1 MTDTAMSSES
11 AGAPPRLGRVLR
23 LRDLI
28 IYGIVIIQPIAAVPI
43 FGVVQDLSGGHAV
56 TAVVIAGI
64 AMMLTAYSYGRMAA
78 LYPSAGSAYSYVG
91 RGLNPHL
98 GFLAGWAM
106 ALDYLIF
113 PIVALIQAA
122 FTIERLIP
130 QIPYA
135 GWVIAFVVLLTGV
148 NLRGIRTTARTNI
161 ILLIAMFVVIGIF
174 LVCVIAYLLRFDG
187 LGGLFSTR
195 PFYTPQTFDVVT
207 IASATSF
214 AALTF
219 IGFDGVTT
227 LAEDVKNP
235 QRNVMLATVIVCAF
249 TTLFSGLLLYL
260 AQLAWP
266 EGQVFANAETA
277 FMDVTRLVGGALLF
291 QAVGLL
297 ILVGSLGSGL
307 AAQVAAGRLLFAMG
321 RDDVLPRKVFGQLN
335 PLTNTPTFNVI
346 LIGALAL
353 AGALTLSLEHAG
365 ALLNFGAFLSFM
377 GVNLAALYQGWF
389 VRAREGQRRAISDAL
404 IPALGF
410 VFCLGLWLNLPTLAK
425 IVGGLWFL
433 AGLAYAAYRT
443 RGFREPAVMLDFDQ
457 R

>member
-1 MTDTAMSSES
+1 VPDTSVSPEA
-11 AGAPPRLGRVLR
+11 ARAPLRLGRVLR

-28 IYGIVIIQPIAAVPI
+28 FYGIVIIQPIAAVPI
-43 FGVVQDLSGGHAV
+43 FGVVQDLSRGHAV
-56 TAVVIAGI
+56 TAVLIAGI
-64 AMMLTAYSYGRMAA
+64 AMMLTAFSYGRMAA
-78 LYPSAGSAYSYVG
+78 LHPFAGSAYSYVG

-122 FTIERLIP
+122 FTIERLLP
-130 QIPYA
+130 MIPYW
-135 GWVIAFVVLLTGV
+135 GWVIVFVMLLTGV

-161 ILLIAMFVVIGIF
+161 VLLVAMFIVIGIF
-174 LVCVIAYLLRFDG
+174 LVCVTAHLLH
-187 LGGLFSTR
+187 LGGLSALFSTR
-195 PFYTPQTFDVVT
+195 PFYNPRTFDVSA
-207 IASATSF
+207 IAAATSF
-214 AALTF
+214 AALTY

-227 LAEDVKNP
+227 LAEDVRNP
-235 QRNVMLATVIVCAF
+235 KRNVMLATVIVCVF

-266 EGQVFANAETA
+266 EQQAFANIETA
-277 FMDVTRLVGGALLF
+277 FMDVTRMVGGASLF

-297 ILVGSLGSGL
+297 ILVGSLGSGMT
-307 AAQVAAGRLLFAMG
+307 AQVAAGRLLFAMG
-321 RDDVLPRKVFGQLN
+321 RDDVLPRRVFGQLN
-335 PLTNTPTFNVI
+335 PATNTPTFNVV

-353 AGALTLSLEHAG
+353 VGALTLSLEHAG

-389 VRAREGQRRAISDAL
+389 VRPQGGKRRVVSDAL

-410 VFCLGLWLNLPTLAK
+410 LFCFGMWLSLPTLAK
-425 IVGGLWFL
+425 IVGGIWFS
-433 AGLAYAAYRT
+433 AGVAYAAYRT
-443 RGFREPAVMLDFDQ
+443 RGFRAPAVMLDFDQ